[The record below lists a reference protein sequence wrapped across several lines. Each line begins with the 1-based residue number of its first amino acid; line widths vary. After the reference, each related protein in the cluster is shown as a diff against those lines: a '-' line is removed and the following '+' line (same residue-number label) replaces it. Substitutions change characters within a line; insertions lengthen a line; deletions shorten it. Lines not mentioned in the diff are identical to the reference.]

1 MAKKKKGQ
9 KKQTKSNPPPVM
21 DSTSPNTIK
30 ETTEQP
36 TKKSWLTWDTMLVGA
51 LVLFVLMV
59 RIKLL
64 GIPLERD
71 DGGFSYLAFQML
83 EGKDLYADLY
93 DIKLPFLY
101 ILFASFITLFGNSV
115 EGIHTGLVVFDIAY
129 IVTLFLFCRY
139 FFDRTIALVATFA
152 FAILSLGPNLLG
164 FASHATHFAI
174 LPGLIG
180 LYTLTKAIETERK
193 VLFLLAGLACG
204 SAFLVKQQAVHFMLF
219 AGFYTIFAFFRHYPK
234 VNWKDWFISEVYLV
248 IGSIAP
254 YVMIVLYFFAKG
266 NFEDFWFYTV
276 VWPTEYATSAQTGA
290 NMDIIK
296 MQVDRVIQNQEL
308 LWYLAGGGIVSMFL
322 VQIENKWRVFVL
334 LLGIFMTF
342 GLATGF
348 HFYQHYFVVL
358 IPVVA
363 MLNGMFVRNV
373 GKFINNIMGV
383 KWGLYIP
390 LALFVMAWT
399 QVIRYD
405 SDYFFN
411 PDHTQILRNAYGSNP
426 FPESKVI
433 GDYIRDYTQPEDKIV
448 IACSEPQIGFYAQ
461 RMNVS
466 GQIFT
471 YTLVDNGNYMT
482 QLQDEFIEAIQT
494 QIPKISVYTWMGTS
508 WLNKDASGRVF
519 KAIEENHNKYYNLI
533 GVAECVP
540 TRQVVGGPII
550 WNTNYKWQ
558 QEAVQYYNQRMN
570 SWQANNEQL
579 VKAGKQGNPPPNLL
593 TVWERKP
600 EVQVPVSQPS
610 GE

>member
-1 MAKKKKGQ
+1 M
-9 KKQTKSNPPPVM
+9 S
-21 DSTSPNTIK
+21 
-30 ETTEQP
+30 
-36 TKKSWLTWDTMLVGA
+36 
-51 LVLFVLMV
+51 
-59 RIKLL
+59 LL
-64 GIPLERD
+64 
-71 DGGFSYLAFQML
+71 
-83 EGKDLYADLY
+83 
-93 DIKLPFLY
+93 
-101 ILFASFITLFGNSV
+101 
-115 EGIHTGLVVFDIAY
+115 
-129 IVTLFLFCRY
+129 
-139 FFDRTIALVATFA
+139 
-152 FAILSLGPNLLG
+152 
-164 FASHATHFAI
+164 
-174 LPGLIG
+174 
-180 LYTLTKAIETERK
+180 
-193 VLFLLAGLACG
+193 
-204 SAFLVKQQAVHFMLF
+204 
-219 AGFYTIFAFFRHYPK
+219 
-234 VNWKDWFISEVYLV
+234 
-248 IGSIAP
+248 
-254 YVMIVLYFFAKG
+254 
-266 NFEDFWFYTV
+266 
-276 VWPTEYATSAQTGA
+276 
-290 NMDIIK
+290 
-296 MQVDRVIQNQEL
+296 QNQEL